1 MVTQRP
7 RPARKKVV
15 DIPNRAR
22 NNRKRR
28 IAVSQRTRSR
38 TVVLLA
44 LLCFFVISGKSFGD
58 EGALQVVRIGY
69 QKYGSFNIVK
79 ARHTFDD
86 QLAKRAIKIEWIL
99 FPAGPQLL
107 EAMNAGAID
116 LGHTGEAPPIFA
128 QAANNPFVYI
138 GNQRPDPDGEAI
150 LVAANSPIKS
160 VSDLKD
166 KKVALNKG
174 SNVHYL
180 LVRALENADL
190 KYSDIHPAYL
200 PPSDARAAFDSGSI
214 DAWVI
219 WDPFLTV
226 ARVATKART
235 LVDGT
240 GLVANREFFLADRKF
255 AEAHPEIIDDL
266 RKAVDEAS
274 VWAKAQPRAV
284 AELLSHEVGIE
295 VDTLQQITE
304 HLPWGFQPITP
315 AVIADQQKIADAFF
329 ALNLIPKK
337 LDVRQATLPASLSS
351 KEGR

>member
-1 MVTQRP
+1 MDVAFGKQFWH
-7 RPARKKVV
+7 PAR
-15 DIPNRAR
+15 I
-22 NNRKRR
+22 
-28 IAVSQRTRSR
+28 
-38 TVVLLA
+38 VLLLV
-44 LLCFFVISGKSFGD
+44 LLICGRSFG
-58 EGALQVVRIGY
+58 EEETLKVIRIGY
-69 QKYGSFNIVK
+69 QKYGSFNVVK

-86 QLAKRAIKIEWIL
+86 QLAKRGIKINWIL

-138 GNQRPDPDGEAI
+138 GNQRPDPSGEAI
-150 LVAANSPIKS
+150 LVADSSPIKS
-160 VSDLKD
+160 VADLKG

-180 LVRALENADL
+180 LVRALENAGL
-190 KYSDIHPAYL
+190 KYSDIHPIYL
-200 PPSDARAAFDSGSI
+200 PPADARAAFEGGNV

-240 GLVANREFFLADRKF
+240 GLVANREFFVAHRKF
-255 AEAHPEIIDDL
+255 VEAHPEILSDL
-266 RKAVDEAS
+266 TKAVDEAA
-274 VWAKAQPRAV
+274 VWAKEQPRAV
-284 AELLSHEVGIE
+284 AELLSHEVGID
-295 VDTLQQITE
+295 VDTLQRITE
-304 HLPWGFQPITP
+304 HLPWGFQPVTP

-329 ALNLIPKK
+329 SLNLVPKK
-337 LDVRQATLPASLSS
+337 LDVREATLPALPHFVE
-351 KEGR
+351 KR

>member
-1 MVTQRP
+1 MKNYRLDRDTNAGVSDRSRNHRKGGMAAALRP
-7 RPARKKVV
+7 RRWASILV
-15 DIPNRAR
+15 
-22 NNRKRR
+22 
-28 IAVSQRTRSR
+28 T
-38 TVVLLA
+38 LLS
-44 LLCFFVISGKSFGD
+44 FFVICGRSFGN
-58 EGALQVVRIGY
+58 EETLKVVRIGY
-69 QKYGSFNIVK
+69 QKYGSFNVVK

-86 QLAKRAIKIEWIL
+86 QLAKRGIKIHWIL

-138 GNQRPDPDGEAI
+138 GNQHPDPSGEAI
-150 LVAANSPIKS
+150 LVAANSPIRS
-160 VSDLKD
+160 VTDLKE

-180 LVRALENADL
+180 LVRALENAGL
-190 KYSDIHPAYL
+190 KYSDIHPVYL
-200 PPSDARAAFDSGSI
+200 TPADARAAFDSGSV

-226 ARVATKART
+226 ARVATKARV

-255 AEAHPEIIDDL
+255 VEAHPEIIADL
-266 RKAVDEAS
+266 TKAVDEAS
-274 VWAKAQPRAV
+274 VWAKDQPRAV
-284 AELLSHEVGIE
+284 AELLSHEVGID

-304 HLPWGFQPITP
+304 HLPWGFQPVTP
-315 AVIADQQKIADAFF
+315 SVIADQQKIADAFF
-329 ALNLIPKK
+329 TLNLIPKK
-337 LDVRQATLPASLSS
+337 LDVREATLPAFLSS
-351 KEGR
+351 KEER